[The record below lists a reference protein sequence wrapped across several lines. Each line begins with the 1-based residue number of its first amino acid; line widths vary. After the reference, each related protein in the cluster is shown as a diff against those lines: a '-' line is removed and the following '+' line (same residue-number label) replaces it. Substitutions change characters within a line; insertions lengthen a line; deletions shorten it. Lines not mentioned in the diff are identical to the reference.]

1 MAGSLVELLGGA
13 EQREA
18 FLHGDSKSGSAF
30 ERVVVHGEP
39 RIVKYVHPDDD
50 WTMRF
55 FGEGC
60 RPLEVWRSGLMDACP
75 ERIDHTVVA
84 AAGGLGRDGLGAA
97 LVMRDVGPH
106 LVPEGDAPLSVDLNR
121 SLVTDMAALG
131 ASTWGWRDDLGLV
144 SAERRWGAFTD
155 AQLADEAARGWP
167 NPVPRIA
174 HDGWARFE
182 AEAPAAARDLV
193 LGLRRDL
200 RPLVDAARTTPWCF
214 LHGDWKLGNLGHG
227 PDGRTILIDWTYC
240 GSGPFCFD
248 LGWYLALNA
257 ARLPESKEATIEVA
271 RGALE
276 ERGIDTGE
284 WWDRQLG
291 LCLLGTLV
299 LFGWEKALG
308 DPAELGWW
316 CDRAV
321 EGAGAL

>member
-1 MAGSLVELLGGA
+1 MAGSVAELLGGA

-182 AEAPAAARDLV
+182 AEAPAAARDLMEKTAI
-193 LGLRRDL
+193 RD
-200 RPLVDAARTTPWCF
+200 RARTEVDAARTA
-214 LHGDWKLGNLGHG
+214 
-227 PDGRTILIDWTYC
+227 
-240 GSGPFCFD
+240 
-248 LGWYLALNA
+248 LARAEARCATAETAQDEA
-257 ARLPESKEATIEVA
+257 A
-271 RGALE
+271 
-276 ERGIDTGE
+276 
-284 WWDRQLG
+284 
-291 LCLLGTLV
+291 
-299 LFGWEKALG
+299 
-308 DPAELGWW
+308 
-316 CDRAV
+316 DRAGRADAALAAHDAEAEAAERAAAAV
-321 EGAGAL
+321 HDDDDAAG